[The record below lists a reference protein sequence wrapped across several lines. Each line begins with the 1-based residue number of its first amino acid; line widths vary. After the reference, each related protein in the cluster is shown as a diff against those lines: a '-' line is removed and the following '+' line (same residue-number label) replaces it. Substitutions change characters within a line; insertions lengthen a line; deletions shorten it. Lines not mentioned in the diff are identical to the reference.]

1 MAAAIVIIQ
10 QLLNAGSKAMNVNGG
25 TPKTFTYSPGSGAV
39 ALAGLSCLLKDDGST
54 DFTKF
59 GAITAL
65 TNGVLLQWSIGGST
79 QTIATLKDNSD
90 LTHTFASNQHFGNS
104 ATLSILSIIT
114 PQGFGNSTNVFRG
127 VLIFD
132 PPVILS
138 NSDAVNAIVQDNLTS
153 IDVLNMSAIVRI
165 DF

>member
-1 MAAAIVIIQ
+1 MIQILQ

-25 TPKTFTYSPGSGAV
+25 TPKTFSYSPGSGAV
-39 ALAGLSCLLKDDGST
+39 AIAGLSCLLKDDGAT

-65 TNGVLLQWSIGGST
+65 TNGILLQWSIGGNT
-79 QTIATLKDNSD
+79 QTLATIKDNSD
-90 LTHTFASNQHFGNS
+90 MTHAFPHNQHFGNS
-104 ATLSILSIIT
+104 ATLSILSIVT

-127 VLIFD
+127 VLKFD
-132 PPVILS
+132 EPIILS
-138 NSDAVNAIVQDNLTS
+138 GTDAINAIVQDNLTS
-153 IDVLNMSAIVRI
+153 IDVLNMAALVEM